1 VEVVEPQQLDKMDN
15 QVWVEQVV
23 LEHLIQLMLAQ
34 HLFLSLHLQVEGVV
48 VVVQQVEQLELVVV
62 ELVVGLV
69 VEMEQLILVVAVV
82 ELETVDQVQEMVDQE
97 L

>member
-1 VEVVEPQQLDKMDN
+1 VE
-15 QVWVEQVV
+15 
-23 LEHLIQLMLAQ
+23 Q